1 VVNPSTYLAKETLKD
16 GTEVIIR
23 AIRREDSGSVL
34 EAFKSLD
41 REAVYRRFFS
51 PKKELSDAELKQLT
65 DVDFSRVVAL
75 VVTTKTNNG
84 ETLIAGGRYAVEGP
98 ESSRAAELAF
108 LTDEDYRGRG
118 IASLLLSHLIRLAQE
133 AGVSRLEADVLAD
146 NHPMLVVFRSSGLPM
161 RQRRDGSVIHV
172 TLELEPDPSDEF
184 QAAQGS
190 G

>member
-1 VVNPSTYLAKETLKD
+1 MVDPCTYIAKETLKD

-75 VVTTKTNNG
+75 VVTTGTSAG
-84 ETLIAGGRYAVEGP
+84 ESLIGGARYAAEG
-98 ESSRAAELAF
+98 SDTSRTAELAF
-108 LTDEDYRGRG
+108 VAGEDYRGRG
-118 IASLLLSHLIRLAQE
+118 IASLLLRHLTRLAQE
-133 AGVSRLEADVLAD
+133 AGVSRFEA
-146 NHPMLVVFRSSGLPM
+146 
-161 RQRRDGSVIHV
+161 
-172 TLELEPDPSDEF
+172 
-184 QAAQGS
+184 
-190 G
+190 

>member
-1 VVNPSTYLAKETLKD
+1 MIDPSTYLAKETLKD
-16 GTEVIIR
+16 GTEVTVR
-23 AIRREDSGSVL
+23 AIRREDSGSIL
-34 EAFKSLD
+34 ESFKTLD
-41 REAVYRRFFS
+41 REAIYRRFFS

-75 VVTTKTNNG
+75 VVTRGTSEG
-84 ETLIAGGRYAVEGP
+84 ETLIGGARYAAEGP
-98 ESSRAAELAF
+98 ETSRTAELAF
-108 LTDEDYRGRG
+108 VTGKDYRGRG
-118 IASLLLSHLIRLAQE
+118 IASLLLRHLTRLAQE
-133 AGVSRLEADVLAD
+133 AGVSRFEANVLAD